1 MILTGFLGSGKT
13 TLLAGALGQSTTG
26 PDGLPSDQATSP
38 VLVNT
43 ALLINEVGAVGVDQR
58 LVGGL
63 ATTAPMVIAGGCVC
77 CNVRGDLEAAL
88 EDLYWARLERR
99 IPRFERV
106 VIETTGLAHPA
117 PLIETMD
124 RVGIVAERYRLA
136 AVLCTIDAQAGRR
149 QLERHPE
156 CRAQAVFADRLLITR
171 TDLAAPGVV
180 EALRERLRS
189 LNVMASIGVHSWEM
203 PADRCF
209 FSEEVE
215 YSESSVERSASGISI
230 RTRAGG
236 MVPPREPAFG
246 RAGAAPRIGRPI
258 GPVTTG
264 RVLAHAAIDTFI
276 VQLAEGVAAEGVVQ
290 ALEALVAVHGDDILR
305 VKGIIVCDSGL
316 IVFQVSAGVCSSPQP
331 LPGPVPTEAEAASP
345 GSPDADNRL
354 VIITTGVRRS
364 AVLATLEA
372 ALPGQTSLARS
383 PDAGG

>member
-13 TLLAGALGQSTTG
+13 TLLAGALGQSATS
-26 PDGLPSDQATSP
+26 PDGLPFDQPTPP

-77 CNVRGDLEAAL
+77 CNVRGDLAAAL

-106 VIETTGLAHPA
+106 VIETTGLAHPL
-117 PLIETMD
+117 PLIETID
-124 RVGIVAERYRLA
+124 GEGIVAERYRLA
-136 AVLCTIDAQAGRR
+136 AVLCTIDAQAGMR

-189 LNVMASIGVHSWEM
+189 LNATASIGVHFWKM
-203 PADRCF
+203 PADSCF
-209 FSEEVE
+209 FSEEVDF
-215 YSESSVERSASGISI
+215 SESSVERSASGMPI
-230 RTRAGG
+230 RTREGG
-236 MVPPREPAFG
+236 MVPPLEPAID
-246 RAGAAPRIGRPI
+246 GADDAPRIGRPI

-264 RVLAHAAIDTFI
+264 RALAHAAIDTFI
-276 VQLAEGVAAEGVVQ
+276 VQIAEGVAAERVMQ

-305 VKGIIVCDSGL
+305 VKGIIVCDSGP
-316 IVFQVSAGVCSSPQP
+316 IVFQVAAGVCSSPQP
-331 LPGPVPTEAEAASP
+331 LPVPVPPEAEAASP

-354 VIITTGVRRS
+354 VIITTGIRRS
-364 AVLATLEA
+364 ALLATLEA
-372 ALPGQTSLARS
+372 ALPGQTSPARR
-383 PDAGG
+383 PDAGA